1 MAVQFTGVTAEQIPA
16 VWPYVE
22 KLIADALARGEPCFT
37 AEDARGF
44 LERGGW
50 QLWVAHDGKS
60 VRLACCTE
68 ILNFPKR
75 KVCALPIVTGQDRED
90 WIGNLQ
96 IIETWAA
103 AQGCTLMKVTA
114 RPGWRRILKDYRWTH
129 VELEKKLCPPQSPP
143 TS

>member
-1 MAVQFTGVTAEQIPA
+1 MTAQFKGVAAEQIPA

-22 KLIADALARGEPCFT
+22 KLIAEALNRGEPCFGPEE
-37 AEDARGF
+37 AKQF
-44 LERGGW
+44 LLTGGW
-50 QLWVAHDGKS
+50 QLWVAYDGGR
-60 VRLACCTE
+60 VLLACCSE
-68 ILNFPKR
+68 ILNYPNR
-75 KVCALPIVTGQDRED
+75 KVCTLPIVTGQDRDE
-90 WIGNLQ
+90 WIEHLKT
-96 IIETWAA
+96 IETWAA